1 MKFTTEKPKM
11 TKDMKITV
19 KAPVYAVLRILGVAD
34 IWDI

>member
-1 MKFTTEKPKM
+1 M

-19 KAPVYAVLRILGVAD
+19 KAPVHAVLRILGVAD